1 MKTGFEF
8 ASSKIVDDV
17 MCQSC
22 RLRNPVVSNTIKFK
36 RYSHLMHN
44 IKWEFFVKREEGE
57 FLSDSRNK
65 NPHTKVLLFS

>member
-22 RLRNPVVSNTIKFK
+22 RLRNPVVSNTIKYL
-36 RYSHLMHN
+36 RLLICHIIN
-44 IKWEFFVKREEGE
+44 IM
-57 FLSDSRNK
+57 LSC
-65 NPHTKVLLFS
+65 VLIILTYPL